1 MATLTIRTGTAAETT
16 TTRRI
21 AAAILIVVS
30 FFAIVVHGK
39 TSRGPK
45 PVIVETSET
54 IRFADRPV
62 FH

>member
-1 MATLTIRTGTAAETT
+1 MATLTIRTGTTTSTT

-21 AAAILIVVS
+21 AAAILVIVS

-45 PVIVETSET
+45 PVIAETAET
-54 IRFADRPV
+54 IRFNDRPL

>member
-1 MATLTIRTGTAAETT
+1 MATLAITTGGTTATT
-16 TTRRI
+16 TTRRF
-21 AAAILIVVS
+21 AAAILVVVS

-45 PVIVETSET
+45 LVITETSET
-54 IRFADRPV
+54 IRFNDRPV

>member
-1 MATLTIRTGTAAETT
+1 MATLTIRTGTAARTT
-16 TTRRI
+16 TARRI
-21 AAAILIVVS
+21 AAAILVIVS

-45 PVIVETSET
+45 PVIAETAET
-54 IRFADRPV
+54 IRFNDRPV

>member
-1 MATLTIRTGTAAETT
+1 MATLAIRTGGTAATST
-16 TTRRI
+16 SRRI
-21 AAAILIVVS
+21 AAAILVVVS

-45 PVIVETSET
+45 PVIAETTET
-54 IRFADRPV
+54 IRFNDRPV

>member
-1 MATLTIRTGTAAETT
+1 MATLAIKTGGTATTT

-45 PVIVETSET
+45 PVIAETSET
-54 IRFADRPV
+54 IRFNDRPV